1 MTPPHILLVEDHE
14 DNRVALLAVLRRE
27 GYDATGARN
36 GVEALESIAN
46 RRPDLVLMDLAMPV
60 MDGREATRR
69 LKQDP
74 RTVDIPVL
82 ALTAMSLSVSWE
94 TLEQDGFSG
103 LLTKPCMPPQLIAE
117 VRRLAGPARAGGQ
130 GTPAT

>member
-27 GYDATGARN
+27 GYEAFGARN
-36 GVEALESIAN
+36 GEEALEMIAQ
-46 RRPDLVLMDLAMPV
+46 RRPALVLMDLAMPV

-69 LKQDP
+69 LKLDP
-74 RTVDIPVL
+74 ATRDIPVL

-94 TLEQDGFSG
+94 TLSQDGFAG
-103 LLTKPCMPPQLIAE
+103 LLTKPCMPPQLMAE
-117 VRRLAGPARAGGQ
+117 VRRLVGPAQAGGAVAQ
-130 GTPAT
+130 Q

>member
-27 GYDATGARN
+27 GYEAFGARN
-36 GVEALESIAN
+36 GEEALEMIAQ
-46 RRPDLVLMDLAMPV
+46 RRPALVLMDLAMPV

-74 RTVDIPVL
+74 ATRDIPVL

-94 TLEQDGFSG
+94 TLAQDGFAG
-103 LLTKPCMPPQLIAE
+103 LLTKPCMPPQLMAE
-117 VRRLAGPARAGGQ
+117 VRRLVGPAQGGVTAQ
-130 GTPAT
+130 Q

>member
-27 GYDATGARN
+27 GYEASGARN
-36 GVEALESIAN
+36 GEEALEMIAQ
-46 RRPDLVLMDLAMPV
+46 RRPALVLMDLAMPV

-69 LKQDP
+69 LKANRD
-74 RTVDIPVL
+74 TSDIPVL

-94 TLEQDGFSG
+94 SLEQDGFAG
-103 LLTKPCMPPQLIAE
+103 LLTKPCMPPQLMEE
-117 VRRLAGPARAGGQ
+117 VRRLAGPARPNQA
-130 GTPAT
+130 AAH

>member
-1 MTPPHILLVEDHE
+1 MPPHILLVEDHE

-27 GYDATGARN
+27 GYDAAGARD
-36 GVEALESIAN
+36 GQEALEMIAQ
-46 RRPDLVLMDLAMPV
+46 RRPALVLMDLAMPV

-69 LKQDP
+69 LKADEAT
-74 RTVDIPVL
+74 RDIPVL

-94 TLEQDGFSG
+94 SLQQDGFAG

-117 VRRLAGPARAGGQ
+117 VRRLAGPAQA
-130 GTPAT
+130 AKS

>member
-27 GYDATGARN
+27 GYEASGARN
-36 GVEALESIAN
+36 GEEALEMIAQ
-46 RRPDLVLMDLAMPV
+46 RRPSLVLMDLAMPV

-69 LKQDP
+69 LKSDP
-74 RTVDIPVL
+74 HTQDIPVL

-94 TLEQDGFSG
+94 SLEQDGFSG
-103 LLTKPCMPPQLIAE
+103 LLTKPCMPPQLMAE
-117 VRRLAGPARAGGQ
+117 VRRLAGPAQ
-130 GTPAT
+130 LNQPAPG

>member
-27 GYDATGARN
+27 GYDASGARN
-36 GVEALESIAN
+36 GVEALEMIAQ
-46 RRPDLVLMDLAMPV
+46 RRPALVLMDLAMPV

-69 LKQDP
+69 LKAEP
-74 RTVDIPVL
+74 ATNDIPVL

-94 TLEQDGFSG
+94 SLQHDGFSG

-117 VRRLAGPARAGGQ
+117 VRRLAGPARAGAEGS
-130 GTPAT
+130 GR